1 MPAAS
6 PSASR
11 LRFLGAALWLGA
23 LACGGDRD
31 PAPTLL
37 AEPADLV
44 VFEGQAALF
53 QVKAQGGN
61 GVRYQWKRNGAGIPG
76 AVDSHLFLAATAP
89 GDDGAR
95 ISVAVSNGD
104 SGPTESRTAVLT
116 VHPPLDLRF
125 KWVGAP
131 FTPDAAL
138 GANVLGSATLS
149 SGTEFANGATSPLV
163 LGVTCPGGD
172 LNCSWLYTVMAAPR
186 MSASYQAAP
195 LAALDALGAA
205 WPSALPQG
213 SVITSLDL
221 HEADGVFALASDLST
236 QAGTFAPAQGTA
248 APADL
253 QALATAEGEAGRVIT
268 AVSHRSGQVVWV
280 SYGWSRAAGTAYE
293 ARVAFATAA
302 TAGDEAARMA
312 ADGYALTAFGDG
324 DDGANGFVLVGARVK
339 GDTTPVPARVIT
351 TPDVPWDLIPGWAM
365 VGVYFL
371 DGTQQRVTWIL
382 EQ

>member
-1 MPAAS
+1 MRAAS

-11 LRFLGAALWLGA
+11 ALWASLWLAA
-23 LACGGDRD
+23 LACGSGRD
-31 PAPTLL
+31 PAPVLL
-37 AEPADLV
+37 AGPFDV
-44 VFEGQAALF
+44 TVFEGQAALF
-53 QVKAQGGN
+53 EVRAQGGN
-61 GVRYQWKRNGAGIPG
+61 GVRYQWRRNGADIPG
-76 AVDSHLFLAATAP
+76 AVDSHLLIAAAAP

-104 SGPTESRTAVLT
+104 SGPTESRAALLT

-138 GANVLGSATLS
+138 STNVLGSATFG
-149 SGTEFANGATSPLV
+149 SGREFGNGATSPLV

-172 LNCSWLYTVMAAPR
+172 LNCSWFYTVMAAPR
-186 MSASYQAAP
+186 MSASCQAAP

-205 WPSALPQG
+205 WPSALPHG

-221 HEADGVFALASDLST
+221 HAADEVFALASDLST
-236 QAGTFAPAQGTA
+236 QAGSFSPAQGVA

-268 AVSHRSGQVVWV
+268 AVSHRAGQVVWV

-302 TAGDEAARMA
+302 AAGDEAARMA

-324 DDGANGFVLVGARVK
+324 DDGANGFVLVGTRLRGNA
-339 GDTTPVPARVIT
+339 TPVPVRVIT
-351 TPDVPWDLIPGWAM
+351 TPDHPWDLIPGWAM
-365 VGVYFL
+365 VGLYYV
-371 DGTQQRVTWIL
+371 DATQQAVTWIL